1 MNGDTVRTGDG
12 DTMPTGDGDMGGEIR
27 RLEGD
32 AMSAESGRLEGNAVS
47 GEPGA
52 VPGEGV
58 RDGTGPWGDAFAS
71 GGSTPPGDGA
81 TGEDAPLPRNDT
93 LFRDDAVPLGR
104 GGPAEGDAVMRA
116 ASGGDASA
124 VGGGAADARVVAAR
138 GGAEARGDGSGARGD
153 RPADREL
160 LGRVFLARVLE
171 PGDET
176 GGRWVRERGVQEV
189 VRRLREGGRALP
201 GVSQKRWAG
210 LCARADRADPGRD
223 LAVARSAGA
232 RFVTP
237 GTAEWPGQ
245 LDDLGDARPLG
256 LWVRGGPSLRM
267 WALRSVAVVGARACT
282 EYGAHMAATLAAGL
296 AERGWVVVS
305 GGAYGI
311 DGAAHR
317 GALGAGGATA
327 AVLACGV
334 DRPYPPGHTALIT
347 RIAEQGLV
355 VGELPPGDHPTPSRF
370 ILRNRVI
377 AALTRGTV
385 VVEAAYRSGSLVTA
399 RAARRLGR
407 HVMGVPGPATSALSA
422 GVHELLRADAV
433 LVGDADEVVE
443 LVGDM
448 GELPPE
454 RRGPVL
460 PTDLLE
466 PRTRQVLSGLPGR
479 GTATAAEVARRAQ
492 TSEDDAIAR
501 LYELRALGYVE
512 RHGDGWK
519 LTRQTMISVRGGRNP
534 C

>member
-1 MNGDTVRTGDG
+1 MTGG
-12 DTMPTGDGDMGGEIR
+12 
-27 RLEGD
+27 
-32 AMSAESGRLEGNAVS
+32 
-47 GEPGA
+47 GA
-52 VPGEGV
+52 VPEDDAMTGGGGAVSKDNDPVAHGAARRGGTASRLDAVFECDAVPRGEALPRSGGV
-58 RDGTGPWGDAFAS
+58 ARGDAVPRGADPR
-71 GGSTPPGDGA
+71 GGDATRRGDQGGDDGPGDG
-81 TGEDAPLPRNDT
+81 GDEVPGGQP
-93 LFRDDAVPLGR
+93 DD
-104 GGPAEGDAVMRA
+104 E
-116 ASGGDASA
+116 S
-124 VGGGAADARVVAAR
+124 
-138 GGAEARGDGSGARGD
+138 
-153 RPADREL
+153 
-160 LGRVFLARVLE
+160 LGRVFLTRVLE

-176 GGRWVRERGVQEV
+176 GGRWVRERGVAEV
-189 VRRLREGGRALP
+189 VRRLREGDRALP
-201 GVSQKRWAG
+201 GVSEKRWAG
-210 LCARADRADPGRD
+210 LCARAGRAEPRRD
-223 LAVARSAGA
+223 LAVARAAGV
-232 RFVTP
+232 RFVAP
-237 GTAEWPGQ
+237 GAAEWPRQ

-282 EYGAHMAATLAAGL
+282 DYGAHMAATLAAGL

-305 GGAYGI
+305 GGAYGV

-334 DRPYPPGHTALIT
+334 DRPYPPGHTGLIT

-399 RAARRLGR
+399 RAAQRLGR
-407 HVMGVPGPATSALSA
+407 HTMGVPGPATSALSA
-422 GVHELLRADAV
+422 GVHELLRGDAV
-433 LVGDADEVVE
+433 LVNDAAEVVE

-448 GELPPE
+448 GELPPD

-466 PRTRQVLSGLPGR
+466 PRTRQVLAGLPAR
-479 GTATAAEVARRAQ
+479 GAAVAAEVARRAQ
-492 TSEDDAIAR
+492 TTQDDAIAR

-519 LTRQTMISVRGGRNP
+519 LTRQMMMSVRDGRAP
-534 C
+534 Y